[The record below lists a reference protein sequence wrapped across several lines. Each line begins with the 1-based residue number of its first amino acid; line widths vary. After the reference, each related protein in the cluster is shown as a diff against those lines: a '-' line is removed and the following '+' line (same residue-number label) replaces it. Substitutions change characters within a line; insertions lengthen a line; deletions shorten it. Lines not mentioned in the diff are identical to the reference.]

1 MSDPRARPL
10 WFYGNDPA
18 RDADYHTIVINGLL
32 PRNPNQKDWNPML
45 KDLFRFRKTDYLD
58 ILEFLFNKND
68 GLCHKMPPYRFV
80 TDATRDPTFAELI
93 VRKLGAHKAEPY
105 KFTIDSKLHLMTI
118 NRQYYKQGYA
128 LPDVEQLE
136 REGKIEPDKA
146 FLIRELKTESLREQM
161 RPIGDKISFSD
172 GGKHNDLLHAQAMS
186 LKGVFDYQRRV
197 GIGTAGNSTLIGV
210 GAGDPYDPRSSIQLA
225 REHVAK
231 RFENAGI
238 NTDKMK
244 FQYR

>member
-1 MSDPRARPL
+1 MSEEDPRLKAI

-18 RDADYHTIVINGLL
+18 RDADYHTVVINGLF
-32 PRNPNQKDWNPML
+32 PRNPNEPEWNPML
-45 KDLFRFRKTDYLD
+45 RDLFRFKKTDYLD
-58 ILEFLFNKND
+58 VLEWLFNDLFK
-68 GLCHKMPPYRFV
+68 KMPPYRFV

-128 LPDVEQLE
+128 LPDVEMLE
-136 REGKIEPDKA
+136 RENRITPEKA
-146 FLIRELKTESLREQM
+146 YLIRELKTESLREQM

-186 LKGVFDYQRRV
+186 LKGVFDYQRRA
-197 GIGTAGNSTLIGV
+197 GIGASSQSSLFGM
-210 GAGDPYDPRSSIQLA
+210 GAGDPYKPPLNSKQMAMENVRNRFADPY
-225 REHVAK
+225 K
-231 RFENAGI
+231 
-238 NTDKMK
+238 TDKMK
-244 FQYR
+244 WSFH